1 MAICQR
7 RLQLEKEAM
16 QNELYHF
23 KLYQSGND
31 IYFKGRHITSTTR
44 KSFQLKLVLPKGYP
58 DRMPNLYVL
67 SPKTLWK
74 RINCRKTNPFK
85 VVIPLPIRE
94 SVISLASRKT
104 IISTGFDNDLGIIE
118 TINSVGSSHAF
129 HTLSNGPD
137 GCVQICHFKSEFW
150 DASKTCVGVL
160 FKGLLWLEAYDIY
173 LKTDMSIASILSNW
187 KRRQEWKVSKKEFG
201 NLWKIWPEAM
211 KLVVK

>member
-16 QNELYHF
+16 QNELYNF

-58 DRMPNLYVL
+58 DRMPNLHVS

-74 RINCRKTNPFK
+74 RINCRKINPFNI
-85 VVIPLPIRE
+85 VIP
-94 SVISLASRKT
+94 LASRKHV
-104 IISTGFDNDLGIIE
+104 ISTSIDNDFGEIE
-118 TINSVGSSHAF
+118 TINSVGSSHEF

-137 GCVQICHFKSEFW
+137 GCVQICHFKSEYW

-173 LKTDMSIASILSNW
+173 LKTGMSIASILINW
-187 KRRQEWKVSKKEFG
+187 KRRQEWKVSRKEFG